1 MRKKP
6 RCGLC
11 DRAVHN
17 VSDHSRHYLCL
28 TTETLKIY
36 RLAEVDGKKVCHFC
50 CYFSSPKHDEVYL
63 HMWLHHSKEDFEL
76 FGWAPWIVYN
86 GTPKG

>member
-1 MRKKP
+1 M
-6 RCGLC
+6 
-11 DRAVHN
+11 
-17 VSDHSRHYLCL
+17 
-28 TTETLKIY
+28 
-36 RLAEVDGKKVCHFC
+36 CHFC

-86 GTPKG
+86 GTTKGLRTLMILYKALGDAVKAAVGIPEKLHQKAM